1 MKTINSKSIFEIFS
15 KKQSN
20 KKIEEQKPKIII
32 DYREKNSLVAS
43 KLIKLGFEIE
53 FRELK
58 IGDYIVRNT
67 VIERKTVSDFLNSM
81 INARLLRQ
89 IEELKQY
96 ENKLLIIEGTSENE
110 LYRDDNEGI
119 NSSVISPE
127 AIRNYPSE
135 FRGKLKKTR
144 GLSSNAIRGFLLSII
159 LKHKIP
165 LIFTKDPEDT
175 AKFINI
181 LSRKKEKELNL
192 NAKKKTLDKKEQL
205 QFLIEGFPGIGP
217 KKSKKLLEKFK
228 TIQNIITAPINEL
241 EEIIGKQA
249 ESIREI
255 IERKY

>member
-1 MKTINSKSIFEIFS
+1 MPFLDIFS
-15 KKQSN
+15 KKTCS
-20 KKIEEQKPKIII
+20 QKPKPLIVV
-32 DYREKNSLVAS
+32 DHREKNSFVVSELLNRPVQLEFQQLPIADY
-43 KLIKLGFEIE
+43 LINGIA
-53 FRELK
+53 
-58 IGDYIVRNT
+58 
-67 VIERKTVSDFLNSM
+67 IERKTVSDFLNSM

-144 GLSSNAIRGFLLSII
+144 GLSSNAIRGFILSIT

-165 LIFTKDPEDT
+165 LILTKNAEDT